1 MIHIAITINK
11 DFILPASVMLT
22 SLLENNNK
30 NKIHVHILTDTK
42 SFHLNLLKRT
52 ISKYNNSYSFYY
64 LDNEFI
70 QKMEDFTLSAHAD
83 YANYFR
89 IFISDII
96 DPSIKK
102 ILYLDV
108 DIIVC
113 ADLLELYNTDLS
125 DNAIAAVYDD
135 NAEYKIKL
143 GIPSNYGYFN
153 SGVLLMNLNYFRKY
167 QLVKTLTHYI
177 KNNQE
182 KLNCWDQD
190 ALNAVLYDKCIQLS
204 PIWNVTYFIVSQ
216 HPDIK
221 PNIAHFTGMHK
232 AWHKHYCQHPYKQL
246 YFDYLKKD
254 TFLHILNNFFA
265 PKSHR

>member
-89 IFISDII
+89 IFICDIV
-96 DPSIKK
+96 DTSIEK

-108 DIIVC
+108 DIIIC

-125 DNAIAAVYDD
+125 NNAIAAVNHD
-135 NAEYKIKL
+135 NPDYKIKL
-143 GIPSNYGYFN
+143 AIPPNYGYFN
-153 SGVLLMNLNYFRKY
+153 SGVLLMNLDYFRKH
-167 QLVKTLTHYI
+167 QLVKKLTHYI
-177 KNNQE
+177 INNQE

-190 ALNAVLYDKCIQLS
+190 ALNAVLYDKCIMIS
-204 PIWNVTYFIVSQ
+204 NVWNVTNYIIKQSPEIQPQIV
-216 HPDIK
+216 
-221 PNIAHFTGMHK
+221 HFTGMHK
-232 AWHKHYCQHPYKQL
+232 AWHPQYCDHPYKQL

-254 TFLHILNNFFA
+254 AFLQLLNKFFA